1 MSTISEEINN
11 EKKINLSS
19 LGQFYK
25 PITGNFSTIIK
36 SSLKSS
42 FNSISN
48 KNQSQI
54 NVISDPN
61 HILRTKK
68 TIKERISRSSRI
80 NESIFK
86 KTNNSYNLSRCE
98 NTTLST
104 IDNRSSLSI
113 GDEEKIKINKIKEL
127 MVCFL
132 CNKSLVLP
140 RICPNCRKIACDEC
154 LKKWFIA
161 ENNSKC
167 FFCNSD
173 MNINKMIIIP
183 IINNIS
189 NILYKMNNNGVI
201 NSSNIIF
208 NSVKHIEIKDKNSKD
223 GNKKNTYNN
232 IFENFASRNDN
243 NSLKMKNMTINNP
256 KDANTIYLYNI
267 LKKLKKKKT
276 KNSIGKI
283 PYVHKSNKE
292 FSLPPNCPTHPDQPL
307 FYYCQDCEKSYCR
320 TCFVFFGQ
328 EKNNHIGHKIIDY
341 EKFKKINNND
351 LLNYNKTL
359 NEKYDEIKNIIK
371 KCEDLKNCYSLE
383 KEIVN
388 KYIKY
393 IVNKY
398 NEKMELNI
406 TRINELINNYKKYIE
421 QIKEVQDDIKKYKS
435 NDERN
440 NLYEVNLYIN
450 VSKIKNLEYS
460 KNIDIYSNLSP
471 ILLFNIYQSEL
482 KQFDLN
488 GTNFHFRLKLNN
500 SKYNF
505 ALLRKENEVQIY
517 IFYPVEKIIK
527 KKLILPFV
535 YMRKKDSN
543 WELYELKEFL
553 VYKGKNYFIKRFSV
567 NNFCKENSFI
577 KIKAVLY
584 ESSFI

>member
-1 MSTISEEINN
+1 MSTISEELNN

-19 LGQFYK
+19 LGQFYQ
-25 PITGNFSTIIK
+25 PITGNYCTIK

-42 FNSISN
+42 FNSLSN

-54 NVISDPN
+54 NVISESN

-80 NESIFK
+80 NESILK

-113 GDEEKIKINKIKEL
+113 GDEEKVKINKIKEL

-132 CNKSLVLP
+132 CNKNLVLP

-154 LKKWFIA
+154 LKKWFIV

-167 FFCNSD
+167 FFCNCD
-173 MNINKMIIIP
+173 MDINKMIIIP

-189 NILYKMNNNGVI
+189 NILYKNNNNGII

-208 NSVKHIEIKDKNSKD
+208 NSVKNIEIKDYNNKD
-223 GNKKNTYNN
+223 SNKKNT
-232 IFENFASRNDN
+232 IFENFTSRNNNN
-243 NSLKMKNMTINNP
+243 NSLKLKNFTINNP
-256 KDANTIYLYNI
+256 KDANTIYLYNLI
-267 LKKLKKKKT
+267 KKLKKKKI
-276 KNSIGKI
+276 KNSIAKI
-283 PYVHKSNKE
+283 PYVHKPNKE
-292 FSLPPNCPTHPDQPL
+292 FLIPLNCPSHPDQQL
-307 FYYCQDCEKSYCR
+307 FYYCSDCEKSYCR

-341 EKFKKINNND
+341 EKFKSINNND

-359 NEKYDEIKNIIK
+359 KEKYEEINNIIK

-383 KEIVN
+383 KKIVN
-388 KYIKY
+388 KYIKF

-421 QIKEVQDDIKKYKS
+421 QIKGVQNDIKKYKS
-435 NDERN
+435 NEEKN
-440 NLYEVNLYIN
+440 NFYEVNLFIN
-450 VSKIKNLEYS
+450 VTKIKNLEYS

-482 KQFDLN
+482 KQFDIIDL
-488 GTNFHFRLKLNN
+488 NFHFRLKLNN

-505 ALLRKENEVQIY
+505 ALLRKENEIQIY
-517 IFYPVEKIIK
+517 IFYPVEQILK

-535 YMRKKDSN
+535 YMRKKDNN
-543 WELYELKEFL
+543 WELHELKEFL
-553 VYKGKNYFIKRFSV
+553 VYKEKNYFIKRFNV

>member
-1 MSTISEEINN
+1 MSTISEEIN

-19 LGQFYK
+19 LGQFYQ
-25 PITGNFSTIIK
+25 PITGNYCTIK

-42 FNSISN
+42 FNSLSN

-54 NVISDPN
+54 NVISESN

-80 NESIFK
+80 NESILK
-86 KTNNSYNLSRCE
+86 KANNSYNLSRCE

-132 CNKSLVLP
+132 CNKNLVLP

-154 LKKWFIA
+154 LKKWFIV

-189 NILYKMNNNGVI
+189 NILYKINNNGI

-208 NSVKHIEIKDKNSKD
+208 NSVKNIEIKDYNIKD
-223 GNKKNTYNN
+223 
-232 IFENFASRNDN
+232 S
-243 NSLKMKNMTINNP
+243 NNP
-256 KDANTIYLYNI
+256 KDSNTIYLYNL
-267 LKKLKKKKT
+267 LKKLKKKKI
-276 KNSIGKI
+276 KNSIAKI

-292 FSLPPNCPTHPDQPL
+292 FLLPLNCPSHPDQPL
-307 FYYCQDCEKSYCR
+307 FYYCSFCEKSYCR

-341 EKFKKINNND
+341 EKFKNINNND
-351 LLNYNKTL
+351 LLNYSKTL
-359 NEKYDEIKNIIK
+359 KEKYDEINNIIK
-371 KCEDLKNCYSLE
+371 ECEDLKNCYSLE

-388 KYIKY
+388 KYIKF

-398 NEKMELNI
+398 NEKMEQNI
-406 TRINELINNYKKYIE
+406 TRINELINSYKKYIE
-421 QIKEVQDDIKKYKS
+421 QIKGVQNDITKYRS
-435 NDERN
+435 NEEKN
-440 NLYEVNLYIN
+440 NYYEVNLFIN
-450 VSKIKNLEYS
+450 VTKIKNLEYS
-460 KNIDIYSNLSP
+460 KNIDIFSNLSP
-471 ILLFNIYQSEL
+471 ILLFNIYQSDL
-482 KQFDLN
+482 KQFDIIDI
-488 GTNFHFRLKLNN
+488 NFHFRLKLNN

-517 IFYPVEKIIK
+517 IFYPVEKILK

-535 YMRKKDSN
+535 YLRKKDNS

-553 VYKGKNYFIKRFSV
+553 VYKGKNYFIKRLRV
-567 NNFCKENSFI
+567 NNFCKVNSFI